1 MPFLQNIFQR
11 FSRKSAIS
19 EDEDVGITALDGF
32 DMPPEAPSKALSFD
46 LADYPINDNAA
57 TPPARLFGDAES
69 SAKRKTS
76 KPKLGKSRPHRIID
90 TAQELQAVLNDVP
103 PSNTILFITG
113 DLVMLSGT
121 DAATPADYTRQPDRI
136 TKSLTAFSKR
146 AIPFTLKVW
155 LHISVVE
162 ARRTLNRHK
171 FCFAIDQYL
180 QYGKSKKG
188 KFNLVTGSMGD
199 NRTII
204 QTLTFENG
212 NLTAIEERVL
222 PHTDNQRFAP
232 DFAELLNTLR
242 KSGLPITVTNP
253 LPEQNGDLYA
263 YADGEIY
270 NKAIHYPITDDSTKP
285 SFMTAHGLS
294 IAILFIAIAAKLGA
308 LLIPYNTYSQ
318 ATAEYQRVTATI
330 PKDDL
335 SFAAD
340 QLKVMQQRRFFLS
353 EPRPQHRNINFLRE
367 TAHALS
373 SEGVVIKNI
382 ELKPNKSRP
391 EDPDIAIAIQ
401 TKRYPSESVL
411 DQGKPILDNLSTK
424 LGIGLHLAHDG
435 HQIIKDGNG
444 DIVQY
449 NIEGNFKEQSK

>member
-11 FSRKSAIS
+11 FFRKSATSEGTGIS
-19 EDEDVGITALDGF
+19 ETDSF
-32 DMPPEAPSKALSFD
+32 DIPPKTPSGALSFD
-46 LADYPINDNAA
+46 LADTLTNDNANA
-57 TPPARLFGDAES
+57 PPARLFGDAQS
-69 SAKRKTS
+69 SAKREIN
-76 KPKLGKSRPHRIID
+76 KPKSWKSRPHHIIA
-90 TAQELQAVLNDVP
+90 TTQELQVVLNDVP

-121 DAATPADYTRQPDRI
+121 DATTPADYTRQPDRI
-136 TKSLTAFSKR
+136 TKSLTDFSKR
-146 AIPFTLKVW
+146 VIPFTLKVW

-162 ARRTLNRHK
+162 AHRTLNRHK

-180 QYGKSKKG
+180 QYGKSRKG

-204 QTLTFENG
+204 QILTFENG

-222 PHTDNQRFAP
+222 PHTDNQRFTP
-232 DFAELLNTLR
+232 DFAELLNALR
-242 KSGLPITVTNP
+242 KSGPQIIVANP
-253 LPEQNGDLYA
+253 LPEQNSDLYT
-263 YADGEIY
+263 YAGSEIY
-270 NKAIHYPITDDSTKP
+270 DKAIHYSITDDFAKP
-285 SFMTAHGLS
+285 SFLAVHGFP
-294 IAILFIAIAAKLGA
+294 IAILVAAIAIKLGA
-308 LLIPYNTYSQ
+308 LLIPYNAYSQ
-318 ATAEYQRVTATI
+318 AANEYQRVIATI

-340 QLKVMQQRRFFLS
+340 QLKTMQQRRFFLS
-353 EPRPQHRNINFLRE
+353 EPRPQHRNIDFLRK
-367 TAHALS
+367 TAYALS

-391 EDPDIAIAIQ
+391 EDPDITIAIQ

-411 DQGKPILDNLSTK
+411 DQGKPILDNLSAK

-435 HQIIKDGNG
+435 YQIIKDGNS
-444 DIVQY
+444 DTVQY